1 MGVSATVTSAER
13 ILTAGD
19 KEPETL
25 KVTFLVSE
33 TKLIKGKAYKMI
45 LVLCNFII
53 IDIIFTMISISTHK
67 PKLIYSIAIKSKVRN
82 KDKANKECRH

>member
-1 MGVSATVTSAER
+1 MGVSTTVTSAER

-33 TKLIKGKAYKMI
+33 TKVIKGKAYNDSRFMQ
-45 LVLCNFII
+45 F
-53 IDIIFTMISISTHK
+53 H
-67 PKLIYSIAIKSKVRN
+67 Y
-82 KDKANKECRH
+82 H